1 MNPVLIYNSTD
12 SWKEARSIEN
22 EFVKN
27 RLAACLNTIPNV
39 ESIYNWQIE
48 LHQDSEF
55 LTSIKTGT
63 KFKNDIQTIF

>member
-1 MNPVLIYNSTD
+1 MNPILIYSSTD
-12 SWKEARSIEN
+12 PWKEARSIEN

-27 RLAACLNTIPNV
+27 RLAACVNIIPNV

-48 LHQDSEF
+48 LNQDSEY
-55 LTSIKTGT
+55 LTSIKTDA

>member
-1 MNPVLIYNSTD
+1 MNPVLIYSSTD

-22 EFVKN
+22 EFAKN
-27 RLAACLNTIPNV
+27 RLPACVNIIPNV
-39 ESIYNWQIE
+39 ESIYNYQIE

-55 LTSIKTGT
+55 LTSIKADA